1 MWTRE
6 LPFLTV
12 NCIAWEIF
20 FSLSVSKLIRNA
32 HSWNASPLSGPSPR
46 CKGNKK
52 RTDPGSDLMFTTALC
67 RLNLALSALPQ
78 SSPAP
83 AGQLGSASL
92 LLPGAPVLCVG
103 RQWCQVPPV
112 TVCWLLTGEKV
123 LRAVLSCGQQAQ
135 PLGFGSAEP
144 TPGIATA
151 LLQHC
156 YSHPTALLRW
166 DSQNG
171 TVSHTFAMLK
181 IHSKKN
187 PTAQRPGMLNKCF
200 L

>member
-46 CKGNKK
+46 CMGNKK

-67 RLNLALSALPQ
+67 RLNLAPSALPQ

-112 TVCWLLTGEKV
+112 TVCWLLTE
-123 LRAVLSCGQQAQ
+123 RSWEQCSAVGSKHNPWDLALLSQHR
-135 PLGFGSAEP
+135 
-144 TPGIATA
+144 A

-156 YSHPTALLRW
+156 SSIATATQQQCFAEIL
-166 DSQNG
+166 QNG